1 MPLWRSLVQT
11 ESVELDIRLV
21 LRAEYSDASNIR
33 ILFSAAERE
42 AENTMAEARFQT
54 QVKIKSILTEGF
66 FGGLYSICNSIKVPK
81 LRTLAILDFGFLL
94 MVKFFLCLPIFHEF
108 VRVMVR
114 YFSGLM
120 RTTDRYCPIL

>member
-66 FGGLYSICNSIKVPK
+66 FGII
-81 LRTLAILDFGFLL
+81 
-94 MVKFFLCLPIFHEF
+94 
-108 VRVMVR
+108 
-114 YFSGLM
+114 
-120 RTTDRYCPIL
+120 